1 VKSVKLAKIGFAI
14 CIIGLCISLVGMRI
28 YCDELYDVR
37 AKLARLD
44 SDIIFMRISERG
56 NNSEYDDEYWKR
68 YEIVMTTGYELQELR
83 CINRYS
89 DFKYAY
95 ELFKFLIGFTFIALI
110 ISKSFEEFAEW

>member
-1 VKSVKLAKIGFAI
+1 MKSAKFAKIGFAI

-28 YCDELYDVR
+28 YCDRLYDVR

-44 SDIIFMRISERG
+44 SDIIFMRVNNSD
-56 NNSEYDDEYWKR
+56 NSEYDEEYWKR

-83 CINRYS
+83 CINRYN
-89 DFKYAY
+89 DFNYAY
-95 ELFKFLIGFTFIALI
+95 ELFKLLMGFAFVALI